1 MAESVPRPWREG
13 FVVSRLR
20 VRRPGHATLVAYLAL
35 FFALGGTAYAAAT
48 IGSPEVKDNSL
59 QSIDLKDGS
68 AVKGVDVIDNSL
80 TGVDINEATLTGV
93 AHRVFLQ
100 GTATT
105 ADPAPIAT
113 IGVAAPY
120 TIKAT
125 CDGRS
130 NRVQAILTVRGPA
143 GMARGDFTSFVNDDA
158 ANVQFGALSRNV
170 TPAEDTPFLFV
181 TSATQFVRAS
191 TSIWFVSGQTVA
203 ELRVHVI
210 ADNTEGSRGCLVVGT
225 LTVAV

>member
-1 MAESVPRPWREG
+1 
-13 FVVSRLR
+13 VSRLH

-68 AVKGVDVIDNSL
+68 AVKSVDVIDNSL

-93 AHRVFLQ
+93 AHRVVLQ
-100 GTATT
+100 GVATT
-105 ADPAPIAT
+105 ADPAPIT
-113 IGVAAPY
+113 TVGVAAPY

-130 NRVQAILTVRGPA
+130 NRVQVMLTVRGPA
-143 GMARGDFTSFVNDDA
+143 GIARGDFTSFVNDDPA
-158 ANVQFGALSRNV
+158 RVAFGGLSRTV
-170 TPAEDTPFLFV
+170 TPTEDTPFLFV
-181 TSATQFVRAS
+181 TSATEFVRAT
-191 TSIWFVSGQTVA
+191 TSIWFQSGQTVA

-210 ADNTEGSRGCLVVGT
+210 VDNHEGSRGCLVVGT
-225 LTVAV
+225 LTIAA